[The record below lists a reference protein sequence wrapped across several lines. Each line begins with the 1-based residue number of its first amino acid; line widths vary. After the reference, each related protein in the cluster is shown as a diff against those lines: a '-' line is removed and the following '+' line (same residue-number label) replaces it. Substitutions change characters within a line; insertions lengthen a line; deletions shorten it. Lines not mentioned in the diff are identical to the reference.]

1 MFKTDW
7 TQAELVELFKSLDA
21 QCIELMKKKNSDYG
35 NSWAHMRPTSI
46 TDEMLIKVLR
56 IRQLEDLQA
65 KGLAPQVSEGI
76 EAELRDIRNYAAF
89 RYIQETQVDNV

>member
-1 MFKTDW
+1 MAKTDW
-7 TQAELVELFKSLDA
+7 TQDELVKLFEALDV

-35 NSWAHMRPTSI
+35 NSWAHMRRTSI

-65 KGLAPQVSEGI
+65 QGLAPQVSEGI

-89 RYIQETQVDNV
+89 RYIQETEVNHV